1 MDLGITGRVAVV
13 TGGDSGMGYACA
25 ELLLREGVKVVLSDK
40 PGGDLAAA
48 AGRLGELGE
57 VETVEADLTK
67 PEDVAE
73 VAKAAQDR
81 FGGAQ
86 ILVHAAGITGAT
98 GEFLTLT
105 DEDWH
110 TALEVDFMGA
120 VRVCRAVIPQM
131 QAAGWGRIVLFCSED
146 AIVPYPD
153 ELPYCAAKAAT
164 LNLSKGLSK
173 TYAKDSIL
181 VNAVSPAYVASPM
194 TDAMMEK
201 RAEENGTSFDEAV
214 NSFLKEERPHIE
226 VRRRG
231 RPEEVAAAVAFLC
244 SERASFILGTNLR
257 VDGGSVPSIA

>member
-1 MDLGITGRVAVV
+1 MDLGITGRVAIV
-13 TGGDSGMGYACA
+13 TGGDSGMGYASA

-48 AGRLGELGE
+48 AGRLAKLGE
-57 VETVEADLTK
+57 VEAVEGDLTK
-67 PEDVAE
+67 PADVAK
-73 VAKAAQDR
+73 VAKAAQVR

-105 DEDWH
+105 DEDWQA
-110 TALEVDFMGA
+110 TLEVDFMSA
-120 VRVCRAVIPQM
+120 VRMCRVVIPQM

-173 TYAKDSIL
+173 TYAKDAIL

-201 RAEENGTSFDEAV
+201 RAGENGTSFDEAV
-214 NSFLKEERPHIE
+214 ESFLTEERPHIE